1 MQDVIVNLCP
11 TGMIPTK
18 EITPHVPI
26 SPNEIIE
33 DVLACAEVGVT
44 MVHAH
49 ARDKNG
55 KPDYNPEIYAEI
67 LQGIRKHRPDL
78 IVGISLSGRDFKE
91 FEKRS
96 AGLFNKG
103 EARPDTGSL
112 TTSSLNFPKQASV
125 NDPEMI
131 KNLAQTMLEKG
142 ILPELEVFDTGMI
155 NYVKYLIKKE
165 LIKPP
170 YYLNLLFG
178 NIANAQADEQEAKLM
193 LQRLPENS
201 FWSFAGIGDCQLEM
215 NTLAIEWGG
224 GVRVGLEDNIY
235 FDPSRTKL
243 ATNLE
248 MIKRIKQ
255 IAETNNRRIMDPLE
269 LRKKLHL
276 HTEKGMYCII
286 KD

>member
-55 KPDYNPEIYAEI
+55 KPDY
-67 LQGIRKHRPDL
+67 
-78 IVGISLSGRDFKE
+78 
-91 FEKRS
+91 
-96 AGLFNKG
+96 
-103 EARPDTGSL
+103 
-112 TTSSLNFPKQASV
+112 
-125 NDPEMI
+125 DPEMI

-255 IAETNNRRIMDPLE
+255 IAETNNRR
-269 LRKKLHL
+269 
-276 HTEKGMYCII
+276 
-286 KD
+286 